1 MKKLVVL
8 FSMMFFVM
16 SSALAQKGI
25 QAGGV
30 HLTYG
35 TEIESFGIGVKYQ
48 YNITDNIRL
57 EPSMNYFFKN
67 KNDVDQFDLNAN
79 VHYLFPIAS
88 NVRIYP
94 LAGLSFARWS
104 NVTKYEELDFETT
117 RSGVNV
123 KYESLDDDATRLG
136 VNVGGGAECDITNNL
151 MLNFELK
158 YQFVSDFDQAVFN
171 IGVAYMF

>member
-8 FSMMFFVM
+8 FSMMFFIM
-16 SSALAQKGI
+16 GSALAQKGI

-57 EPSMNYFFKN
+57 EPSMNYFFEN
-67 KNDVDQFDLNAN
+67 HGVDQFDLNAN
-79 VHYLFPIAS
+79 AHYLFPMAS
-88 NVRIYP
+88 NVRVYP
-94 LAGLSFARWS
+94 LAGLTFARW
-104 NVTKYEELDFETT
+104 DFGDVDGGMF
-117 RSGVNV
+117 SSDV
-123 KYESLDDDATRLG
+123 TRLG
-136 VNVGGGAECDITNNL
+136 VNLGGGAECDITNNL

-171 IGVAYMF
+171 IGIAYMF